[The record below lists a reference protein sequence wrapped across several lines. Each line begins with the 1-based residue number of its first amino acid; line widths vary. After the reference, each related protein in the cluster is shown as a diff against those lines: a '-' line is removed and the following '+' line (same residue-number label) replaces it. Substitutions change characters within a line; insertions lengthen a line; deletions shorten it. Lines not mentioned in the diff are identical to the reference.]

1 MKKTL
6 FSILVFIV
14 WYISSSC
21 GWYPPENQDDN
32 DSWLFNPFLVNEKT
46 NTLAHYQSYFEMND
60 KVDMGNVINSHEWAK
75 YTKFSGDI
83 NAIMHILYVVT
94 PDGFSLKVDEN
105 VPNEINRNPFIVHI
119 KSQYPEVLAYLKLAK
134 SAETLNIN
142 SENFEDPWA
151 EYDYYGQQNLSESDA
166 KKAEDDRLN
175 SYKKGLLQL
184 MSKIENQCEKTKDP
198 FMRMR
203 YAFQLTRLSH
213 YANEPES
220 VQAYYEK
227 YIVNNPTESI
237 LKYWAMGFY
246 AITQTDEG
254 KKHYLLSL
262 VYANAQNKRTFVKK
276 YFDKEKVPLAIGF
289 AKNNDEIANLY
300 YMQMV
305 DYPGRAL
312 PSLKEM
318 AKISINA
325 PVFQDFMVKEVLK
338 IEKWVS
344 YPKYKYKLLLETT
357 NNNYFNKDYYLEEE
371 LNRAK
376 NYAKD
381 LVYLR
386 DVQKFAAECAENRNI
401 AQKEFWHLINAY
413 LAFVDNDLEKAN
425 LISTKVLESGKLTTK
440 LRDQAQ
446 IIRLVTRAYMC
457 GSEEE
462 RDVVLMNEIKFLEK
476 TAEKNYYYYRSLNKI
491 YLTMASLYRAKRN
504 FVKEVLC
511 YTKVLDMMKY
521 DELNAKIEQAKQ
533 SPNKHLAYEINDI
546 YAYEYTRVHGYEFM
560 SFLDNSAD
568 IPKMEQ
574 VMAYLSK
581 TGKTEVEKFWAKE
594 SAAEMNRLWDLLGV
608 KYIRENKLAQAKD
621 AFAKVDKSFWKSVN
635 EPYNYYLEAN
645 PFFANSDGSQ
655 SIPNKEDNI
664 RFDKYTVVDSLM
676 KVLAKAE
683 NPNTKNREKYYFIAA
698 NCYLNMTYWGNSWI
712 MTSYYRSVGE
722 PWNFHEASKTK
733 SVSNYE
739 TWYYTCSDAKAL
751 YEKAYNLA
759 TNQKSKALALQMI
772 KRCDLY
778 AEGSEDETKI
788 RLKYKKFFEER
799 FPAYAKDMRQCTN
812 FDSYWQEVIK
822 E

>member
-1 MKKTL
+1 MKKT
-6 FSILVFIV
+6 FFVTLVFIV

-21 GWYPPENQDDN
+21 FDYEPENQDDN
-32 DSWLFNPFLVNEKT
+32 NSWLFNPFLANERT
-46 NTLAHYQSYFEMND
+46 NTLSHYQSYFQMNND
-60 KVDMGNVINSHEWAK
+60 IDMGNVINSHEWAK

-94 PDGFSLKVDEN
+94 PDGFSIKVDEN
-105 VPNEINRNPFIVHI
+105 APNEINRNPFIVHI
-119 KSQYPEVLAYLKLAK
+119 KSHYPEVLAYLKLAK

-151 EYDYYGQQNLSESDA
+151 EYDYYARQALNESDA
-166 KKAEDDRLN
+166 QKAEDERIN
-175 SYKKGLLQL
+175 AHKKGLFQF
-184 MSKIENQCEKTKDP
+184 MSKIESAYEKTKDP

-213 YANEPES
+213 YANEPKS

-227 YIVNNPTESI
+227 YIANNPTESI

-254 KKHYLLSL
+254 KKNYLLSL
-262 VYANAQNKRTFVKK
+262 VYANAQNKRIFVKK
-276 YFDKEKVPLAIGF
+276 YFDKEKVPLAIAF

-300 YMQMV
+300 YMQML

-312 PSLKEM
+312 PSLKQM
-318 AKISINA
+318 AEVSINA
-325 PVFQDFMVKEVLK
+325 PVFQEFMVKEVLK

-344 YPKYKYKLLLETT
+344 YPKYKYKLLLNKIGNSK
-357 NNNYFNKDYYLEEE
+357 NNVPYYLKDNFES
-371 LNRAK
+371 AK

-381 LVYLR
+381 LIYLR
-386 DVQKFAAECAENRNI
+386 EVQKFAAECAENPNI

-425 LISTKVLESGKLTTK
+425 LISTKVLESGKLSTK

-446 IIRLVTRAYMC
+446 ILRLVTRAYMC

-462 RDVVLMNEIKFLEK
+462 RDVVLMNEVKFLEK
-476 TAEKNYYYYRSLNKI
+476 KAEKNYYYYRSLNKI
-491 YLTMASLYRAKRN
+491 YLTMASLYREKEN
-504 FVKEVLC
+504 FLKEVLC
-511 YTKVLDMMKY
+511 YTKVLDKNKY
-521 DELNAKIEQAKQ
+521 YNLTTKQRKAKEKA
-533 SPNKHLAYEINDI
+533 NEYLAYEAI
-546 YAYEYTRVHGYEFM
+546 YFSTYNNWTGIGYGFM
-560 SFLDNSAD
+560 SFLANHAD
-568 IPKMEQ
+568 ILKMEQ

-594 SAAEMNRLWDLLGV
+594 SVAEMNRLWDLLGV
-608 KYIRENKLAQAKD
+608 KYLRENKLAQAKD
-621 AFAKVDKSFWKSVN
+621 AFAKVDKSFWKDTN

-655 SIPNKEDNI
+655 STPNKEDNI
-664 RFDKYTVVDSLM
+664 RFDKYTVLDSLM

-698 NCYLNMTYWGNSWI
+698 NCYLNMSYWGNSWI
-712 MTSYYRSVGE
+712 MTNYFSSIDD
-722 PWNFHEASKTK
+722 PWSFHRGSNTSSKSDYQK
-733 SVSNYE
+733 R
-739 TWYYTCSDAKAL
+739 YYTCSDAKAL
-751 YEKAYNLA
+751 YVKAYNLA
-759 TNQKSKALALQMI
+759 TNQKTKALIIQMI
-772 KRCDLY
+772 KRCELY

-788 RLKYKKFFEER
+788 RLKYNKFFEEQY
-799 FPAYAKDMRQCTN
+799 PAYAKDMRQCTN

>member
-1 MKKTL
+1 MKKT
-6 FSILVFIV
+6 FFAILVFIV

-21 GWYPPENQDDN
+21 GWFPPENQDDN

-46 NTLAHYQSYFEMND
+46 NTLANYQSYFQMND
-60 KVDMGNVINSHEWAK
+60 DIDMGNVINSHEWAK

-151 EYDYYGQQNLSESDA
+151 EYDYYARQSLNESDA
-166 KKAEDDRLN
+166 QKAEDERIN
-175 SYKKGLLQL
+175 AYKKGFLQL
-184 MSKIENQCEKTKDP
+184 MSKIESACEKTKDP

-227 YIVNNPTESI
+227 YIANNPTESI

-262 VYANAQNKRTFVKK
+262 VYANAQNKRKFAKK
-276 YFDKEKVPLAIGF
+276 YFDNEKVPLAIAF
-289 AKNNDEIANLY
+289 AKNNDEKANLY

-312 PSLKEM
+312 QGLKQM
-318 AKISINA
+318 AEISINA
-325 PVFQDFMVKEVLK
+325 PVFQEFMVKEVLK

-344 YPKYKYKLLLETT
+344 YPKYKYKLLL
-357 NNNYFNKDYYLEEE
+357 NNIANNYNETPYYLEDN
-371 LNRAK
+371 LKSAK

-386 DVQKFAAECAENRNI
+386 EVQKFAAECAENPNI
-401 AQKEFWHLINAY
+401 AQKEFWYLINAY

-425 LISTKVLESGKLTTK
+425 LISTKVLESGKLSTK

-446 IIRLVTRAYMC
+446 VLRLITRAYMC

-462 RDVVLMNEIKFLEK
+462 RDVVLMNEVKFLEK

-491 YLTMASLYRAKRN
+491 YLTMASLYREKGN
-504 FVKEVLC
+504 FLKEALC
-511 YTKVLDMMKY
+511 YTKVLDMMQY
-521 DELNAKIEQAKQ
+521 DELNVKIEQSKQ
-533 SPNKHLAYEINDI
+533 SRNEQLAYEVNNFSTYDFWSGH
-546 YAYEYTRVHGYEFM
+546 RYEFM
-560 SFLDNSAD
+560 SFLDKHTDAL
-568 IPKMEQ
+568 KME
-574 VMAYLSK
+574 MLIAYLSK
-581 TGKTEVEKFWAKE
+581 AGKTEVEKFWAKE
-594 SAAEMNRLWDLLGV
+594 SVAEMNRLWNLMGV
-608 KYIRENKLAQAKD
+608 KYLRENKLSQAKD
-621 AFAKVDKSFWKSVN
+621 AFAKVDKSFWKSAN
-635 EPYNYYLEAN
+635 EPYDYYLEAN

-655 SIPNKEDNI
+655 STPNKEDNI
-664 RFDKYTVVDSLM
+664 RFDKYTVLDSLM

-698 NCYLNMTYWGNSWI
+698 NCYLNMSYWGNSWI
-712 MTSYYRSVGE
+712 MTNYFRSMAE
-722 PWNFHEASKTK
+722 SWDFNERLKTK
-733 SVSNYE
+733 SIGDYE
-739 TWYYTCSDAKAL
+739 KRYYTCSDAKAL

-759 TNQKSKALALQMI
+759 TNQKTKALALQMI
-772 KRCDLY
+772 KRCELY

-788 RLKYKKFFEER
+788 RLKYKKLFEER